1 MSKLFDALTWFA
13 TTQPGI
19 TAIKGDQTSLRYG
32 DLPRLID
39 SLAETFAEYVERG
52 RPVALMC
59 DNSPAWVLADLALLS
74 LDAVHVPL
82 PPFFT
87 DAQVEH
93 TLESTGATL
102 LLSDLP
108 LDGRDLVAQLTV
120 AGDPLFLYALKYDAR
135 PLHEGTAKITFTSGT
150 TGTPKGVCLSQASME
165 ATAEA
170 VLERVGASMVG
181 RHVAVL
187 PLGVLLENVAGL
199 YACLI
204 GGGTYVVLS
213 QKSVGFGEAFKP
225 DFMKLVAVLASQ
237 QASSTIMVPEL
248 LRGTLAV
255 ISQVGNTLDAMRMIA
270 VGGSRIS
277 VQLLNQALSLGLPV
291 CEGYGLSEAG
301 SVVAMNAPG
310 NNTVG
315 TVGLPLKHVSLAQL
329 DSGELILTDAPFL
342 GYVGCPPHEGPYR
355 TGDITS
361 FDTTG
366 RLMITGRVKNVL
378 INSFGRNIAPEWV
391 ESELLAQP
399 EIAQA
404 LVYGDDR
411 PALGAV
417 LVPTSPAIGGDAL
430 MAAVARANAALPDY
444 SRVKHWFTSSPFT
457 MESGELTGTG
467 RPRRTTILKEKEA
480 MIEQSYK
487 AEGAT
492 QSFFDRLVRETEAER
507 QAMLS
512 LPIIQAG
519 LKGEISRDVYIAYL
533 TEAYHHVKHTVPLM
547 QATKAH
553 TPTDRTVIHDALDE
567 YIDEEKGHEEWILND
582 IRHAGGDA
590 DAARASD
597 PAFGT
602 EMMVAYA
609 YDYVTR
615 INPIGFFGMVF
626 VLEGTS
632 TALATQAAE
641 KLMTS
646 LGLSKNCFSYLLSHG
661 ALDLEHME
669 FFKGLMTKIT
679 DPADQDAIIH
689 MAKRMYRLFGAMFE
703 SVTQTEELKN
713 VA

>member
-1 MSKLFDALTWFA
+1 M
-13 TTQPGI
+13 
-19 TAIKGDQTSLRYG
+19 RYG
-32 DLPRLID
+32 DLPGLID
-39 SLAETFAEYVERG
+39 SLAATLADYVEHG

-59 DNSPAWVLADLALLS
+59 DNSPAWVLTDLALLS
-74 LDAVHVPL
+74 LGAVHVPL

-93 TLESTGATL
+93 TLESTGASL

-108 LDGRDLVAQLTV
+108 VDNRDLLAQLTV
-120 AGDPLFLYALKYDAR
+120 AGEPLFLYALKHDAQ
-135 PLHEGTAKITFTSGT
+135 PIHEGTAKITFTSGT

-181 RHVAVL
+181 RHVAIL

-199 YACLI
+199 YSCLI

-213 QKSVGFGEAFKP
+213 QNSVGFGDAFKP
-225 DFMKLVAVLASQ
+225 DFMKLVETLATQ
-237 QASSTIMVPEL
+237 QASSAIMVPEL

-255 ISQVGNTLDAMRMIA
+255 ISQVGNTLDVMRMIA
-270 VGGSRIS
+270 VGGSRVS
-277 VQLLNQALSLGLPV
+277 AQLLNQAIDLGLPV

-310 NNTVG
+310 NNMVG
-315 TVGLPLKHVSLAQL
+315 TVGLPLKHVSLTQL
-329 DSGELILTDAPFL
+329 DSGELILKDAPFL
-342 GYVGCPPHEGPYR
+342 GYVGLPKQEGPYR

-361 FDTTG
+361 FDMAG
-366 RLMITGRVKNVL
+366 RLMVTGRVKNVL

-417 LVPTSPAIGGDAL
+417 LIPTNPAAGDEAL
-430 MAAVARANAALPDY
+430 TAAVDRANAALPDY
-444 SRVKHWFTSSPFT
+444 ARVKHWFTSSPFT
-457 MESGELTGTG
+457 MENGELTGTG
-467 RPRRTTILKEKEA
+467 RPRRSTILKEKEA

-487 AEGAT
+487 SEGPA
-492 QSFFDRLVRETEAER
+492 QGFFDRLVRETEAER

-519 LKGEISRDVYIAYL
+519 LKGEISKDVYIAYL

-547 QATKAH
+547 LATKAH
-553 TPTDRTVIHDALDE
+553 TPAARTVIHAALDE

-582 IRHAGGDA
+582 IRHAGGNA
-590 DAARASD
+590 EAARVSD

-602 EMMVAYA
+602 EMMVSYA

-615 INPIGFFGMVF
+615 INPVGFFGMVF

-641 KLMTS
+641 KLMKS
-646 LGLSKNCFSYLLSHG
+646 LGLRKNCFSYLLSHG

-679 DPADQDAIIH
+679 DPADQAAIIH